1 MDETT
6 TLQNILEAGKT
17 EFLEKGFQNAS
28 LRKIAKNAGVTTG
41 AFYGYFSSKEAL
53 FAALVEK
60 HASAVLGR
68 FMSAQDEFK
77 ELPEEEQPEN
87 LGAASG
93 DCIEWTVDYIYKNFE
108 AFKLIICCS
117 EGTAYA
123 DFIHTMVE
131 VDVESTYKFINVLR
145 SLGYNVPDIDVQ
157 FCHMVASGMLGGMFE
172 IVVHD
177 MPKDKAVKYVAQLH
191 SFYTAGWEKMF
202 GMEWEGKNRK

>member
-1 MDETT
+1 MMDETT
-6 TLQNILEAGKT
+6 TLKNILESGKT
-17 EFLEKGFQNAS
+17 EFLEKGFQSAS
-28 LRKIAKNAGVTTG
+28 LRKIVKNAGVTTG

-68 FMSAQDEFK
+68 FMDTHDEFK
-77 ELPEEEQPEN
+77 QLSDEDQVEN
-87 LGAASG
+87 FGVISG
-93 DCIEWTVDYIYKNFE
+93 ECIEWIVDYIYKNFD

-131 VDVESTYKFINVLR
+131 VEVEATYKFINILR
-145 SLGYNVPDIDVQ
+145 SMGRDVPDIDRQ
-157 FCHMVASGMLGGMFE
+157 FCHIVSSGMLGGMFE

-177 MPKDKAVKYVAQLH
+177 MPHDQAVKYVAQMR
-191 SFYTAGWEKMF
+191 SFYTAGWAEMLGLK
-202 GMEWEGKNRK
+202 